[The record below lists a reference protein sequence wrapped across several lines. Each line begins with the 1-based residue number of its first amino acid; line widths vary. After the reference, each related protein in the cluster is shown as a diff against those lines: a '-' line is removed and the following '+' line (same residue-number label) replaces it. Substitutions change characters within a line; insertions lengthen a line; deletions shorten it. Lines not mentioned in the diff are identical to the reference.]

1 MLRHLGR
8 KTMITIELKTFAFI
22 GGVAMFSLLA
32 NIITIC
38 VILWKRNPNSPIR
51 HAIED
56 FIFEEEDDED

>member
-1 MLRHLGR
+1 
-8 KTMITIELKTFAFI
+8 MITIELKTFAFI

-56 FIFEEEDDED
+56 FIFEEECDED